1 MGSALHKETA
11 MAIAI
16 RFDMGITPFAQHRA
30 FAIPETV
37 DAVTDAVRH
46 AVVR

>member
-1 MGSALHKETA
+1 MGNALHKETV

-16 RFDMGITPFAQHRA
+16 RLVMGVTPFAQHRA

-37 DAVTDAVRH
+37 DAVTDAVRY